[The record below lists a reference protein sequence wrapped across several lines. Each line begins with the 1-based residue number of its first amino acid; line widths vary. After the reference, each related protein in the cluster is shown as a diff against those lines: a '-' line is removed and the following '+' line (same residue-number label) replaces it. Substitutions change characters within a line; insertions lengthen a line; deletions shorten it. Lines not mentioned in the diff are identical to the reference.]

1 MLTLWA
7 LLLLNPVPGVNVPP
21 HDVAYYRSAQQCQ
34 HARAAFERR
43 WAEYKYICEPIY
55 R

>member
-1 MLTLWA
+1 
-7 LLLLNPVPGVNVPP
+7 
-21 HDVAYYRSAQQCQ
+21 VAYYRSAQQCQ